1 MDERAN
7 MSGVPSVENQV
18 KVIGHQAVAE
28 HRQRVTSF
36 GLSQKAYEN
45 KIVKS
50 CSKYRVFIVPSVD
63 DVIEGSIDE
72 FSGGSRHSLSKKD
85 YSGING

>member
-1 MDERAN
+1 MDERTN
-7 MSGVPSVENQV
+7 MSPVSSVYDQV

-28 HRQRVTSF
+28 NRQRVTSF
-36 GLSQKAYEN
+36 GLPQKAYEN

-50 CSKYRVFIVPSVD
+50 CSKYRAFIVPSVD

-72 FSGGSRHSLSKKD
+72 FSGGSRHFLSKKD
-85 YSGING
+85 YARING